1 MTGKVVIKELLKKY
15 GRITVINKI
24 SLEINDGEFFVILGP
39 SGTGKSTLLK
49 LLAGIEIPD
58 SGEIYVEGKN
68 VTNLPP
74 NKRNIAMVFQN
85 YALYPNMN
93 VYENISFPL
102 KIKGYGKKKI
112 DEKVKYS
119 AEILGIEDIMYR
131 KINEISGGQK
141 QRVAL
146 ARAIVRDPSVF
157 LLDEPLSNLDAR
169 VRFAARGELKKI
181 QKKLKKTFVYVTH
194 DQAEAE
200 ALSDRIGVLHE
211 GKFEQIGNFREIFEY
226 PTTKWVGDFVGEFP
240 MNFISGDGNFEIGFR
255 PEWVNLDGKD
265 FECVAESSSQV
276 GESYYVFGKVNNIY
290 DVTIKYN
297 RLVEPGEIIHFS
309 IEKYNKYLNGKINKL

>member
-1 MTGKVVIKELLKKY
+1 L
-15 GRITVINKI
+15 
-24 SLEINDGEFFVILGP
+24 
-39 SGTGKSTLLK
+39 
-49 LLAGIEIPD
+49 
-58 SGEIYVEGKN
+58 
-68 VTNLPP
+68 
-74 NKRNIAMVFQN
+74 
-85 YALYPNMN
+85 
-93 VYENISFPL
+93 PL
-102 KIKGYGKKKI
+102 KIKGYGKKEI

>member
-1 MTGKVVIKELLKKY
+1 MTGKVVIKDLLKKY
-15 GRITVINKI
+15 GKITVINKI

-49 LLAGIEIPD
+49 LLAGIEMPD
-58 SGEIYVEGKN
+58 SGEIYIEGKN

-102 KIKGYGKKKI
+102 KIRGYGKKEI

-131 KINEISGGQK
+131 KINEISGGQM

-181 QKKLKKTFVYVTH
+181 QKKLKKTFIYVTH

-226 PTTKWVGDFVGEFP
+226 PATKWVGDFVGEFP
-240 MNFISGDGNFEIGFR
+240 MNFISGKGNFEIGFR
-255 PEWVNLDGKD
+255 PEWVDLNGKD
-265 FECVAESSSQV
+265 FECVAESSSRV

-290 DVTIKYN
+290 DVIIKYN
-297 RLVEPGEIIHFS
+297 RLVEPGEIIYFS
-309 IEKYNKYLNGKINKL
+309 IEKFNKYLNGKINKL